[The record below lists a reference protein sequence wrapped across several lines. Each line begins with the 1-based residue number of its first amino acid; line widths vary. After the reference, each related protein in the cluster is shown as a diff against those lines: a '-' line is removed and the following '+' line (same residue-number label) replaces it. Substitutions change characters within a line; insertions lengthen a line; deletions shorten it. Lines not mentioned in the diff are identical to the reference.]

1 MPRAA
6 RAAETDA
13 ASATEQVARG
23 YFAAIAARDPDAMAA
38 CWETGAVNHL
48 HGQADLVAPDEIR
61 AWFGDLFAAF
71 PDARMEIVDTTAEDD
86 RCAVRWRLTG
96 TFAGPGRFQGFEPT
110 GARVTMT
117 GCDVVQVRDG
127 LVVGN
132 DAYLDGM
139 ELGRQLGLLPPRDSG
154 ADRGMAAL
162 LNRRTRLQR
171 RLAAAAPEQI
181 AEGVWVLRGG
191 LPRRTMN
198 VYLVRDGDGVLAFDA
213 GIASMAPAIAA
224 AAAHL
229 GGLTRIVLGHAH
241 ADHRGAAAA
250 LARAGVPVLCHPA
263 ERADAEGDGGAHY
276 MDLSK
281 LALRGRLLFPLLL
294 PAWDGGPVEIA
305 GTVEEG
311 DDVAGLRVVHLPGH
325 APGMVGLWRE
335 SDRLLL
341 ASDCVYTL
349 DPQSGLGYGARVPH
363 PAFGQDDAATR
374 ASVDKAAALEP
385 ATLWAGHG
393 RPLTGDVGAT
403 LRGLLADG

>member
-13 ASATEQVARG
+13 ASETEQVARG
-23 YFAAIAARDPDAMAA
+23 YFAAITARDPDAMAA
-38 CWETGAVNHL
+38 CWEPGAVDRL

-61 AWFGDLFAAF
+61 GWFGELFAAF
-71 PDARMEIVDTTAEDD
+71 PDARMEIVETTTQDD
-86 RCAVRWRLTG
+86 RCAVRWQLTG
-96 TFAGPGRFQGFEPT
+96 TFAGPGSFQGFEPT
-110 GARVTMT
+110 GAHVTMT

-127 LVVGN
+127 RVVGN

-139 ELGRQLGLLPPRDSG
+139 SLARQLGLLPPRDSG
-154 ADRGMAAL
+154 ADRGMAKL
-162 LNRRTRLQR
+162 LNSRTRMQR

-181 AEGVWVLRGG
+181 AEGVWVVRGG

-213 GIASMAPAIAA
+213 GIASMAPAVAA
-224 AAAHL
+224 AGAQL
-229 GGLTRIVLGHAH
+229 GGLTRVVLGHGH
-241 ADHRGAAAA
+241 ADHRGSAPA
-250 LARAGVPVLCHPA
+250 LARAGVPVVCHPA

-281 LALRGRLLFPLLL
+281 LDRRGRLLFPRLL
-294 PAWDGGPVEIA
+294 PTWDGGPVAIS

-311 DDVAGLRVVHLPGH
+311 DDVAGFRVVHLPGH
-325 APGMVGLWRE
+325 APGMIGLWRE

-341 ASDCVYTL
+341 GSDCVYTL
-349 DPQSGLGYGARVPH
+349 DPQSGLGYGARIPH
-363 PAFGQDDAATR
+363 PAFGQDDATTR
-374 ASVDKAAALEP
+374 ASVAKVAELEP

-393 RPLTGDVGAT
+393 RPLQGDVGAT
-403 LRGLLADG
+403 LRGLLSDG